1 MKVTKELK
9 TLISNRVWDRITK
22 ENEETRKSQ
31 AELIQKLN
39 EEVLQSKEYKAREE
53 AENAFSD
60 MVAKIAEENGVSTH
74 YGRPVGYRNQYA
86 EKFFYEKYTDKK
98 SADSEIAR
106 IITRIEYGTDYSD
119 LTSVLAEYG
128 IEL

>member
-22 ENEETRKSQ
+22 ENEETRKTQ

-39 EEVLQSKEYKAREE
+39 EEILQSKEYKARVE
-53 AENAFSD
+53 AADAFSN
-60 MVAKIAEENGVSTH
+60 MVAKIAEENGLSTH
-74 YGRPVGYRNQYA
+74 YGRAEGYRNPYP